1 MFFKNPLTPS
11 TINTDQLQNIQK
23 NIQKLSP
30 HPKKVKIIA
39 VTKTFNFSAILS
51 AEKQK
56 IFNIGE
62 SKIQETQKKINNQ
75 TLNPKTKLHLIGHLQ
90 SNKVSR
96 AIQLYNIIQS
106 VDSIRLLNKINQTAK
121 NNKKTQKIF
130 LQENTTQNPTQK
142 GFNNIEI
149 LKAAEQTTL
158 LSNIKLCGV
167 MSIGENTQN
176 KEKIKKSFFETK
188 KTQEKIKTTI
198 NGDCVGLSIG
208 MSNDYIL
215 ALQAGAT
222 HLRLGTILFN
232 TRDEK

>member
-1 MFFKNPLTPS
+1 MKHIS
-11 TINTDQLQNIQK
+11 QK
-23 NIQKLSP
+23 
-30 HPKKVKIIA
+30 
-39 VTKTFNFSAILS
+39 TT
-51 AEKQK
+51 
-56 IFNIGE
+56 
-62 SKIQETQKKINNQ
+62 NQ

-90 SNKVSR
+90 SNKDSH
-96 AIQLYNIIQS
+96 AIKLYNIIQS
-106 VDSIRLLNKINQTAK
+106 VDSISLLNKINQTAK
-121 NNKKTQKIF
+121 KNNKTQKIF
-130 LQENTTQNPTQK
+130 LQENTTQSPTQK
-142 GFNNIEI
+142 GFNHTEI
-149 LKAAEQTTL
+149 LKAAEKTTF

-167 MSIGENTQN
+167 MSIGEHTQN